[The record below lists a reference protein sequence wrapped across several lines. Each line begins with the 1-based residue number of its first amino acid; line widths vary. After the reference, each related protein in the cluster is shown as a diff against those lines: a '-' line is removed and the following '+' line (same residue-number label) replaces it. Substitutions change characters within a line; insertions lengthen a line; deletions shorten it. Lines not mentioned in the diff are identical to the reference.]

1 VNNGIITVELEGSI
15 KNRPWSNVGNRAL
28 KIVQR
33 MSGIDKAH
41 YGAFIMPN
49 SVDFDGGVALGLNP
63 GRYTFFKSL
72 AASVPPIQVHEMG

>member
-1 VNNGIITVELEGSI
+1 
-15 KNRPWSNVGNRAL
+15 
-28 KIVQR
+28 